1 MSEKQERAPY
11 EIGHRTNGT
20 IRFGHLH
27 LGSEGGLKSD
37 VKSGVML
44 QAFDSRHY
52 MTMDNDGVRTG
63 WTLNRCP
70 GVYSIKCA
78 TDSAGIVDSDDGVG
92 FFLLA
97 EKGDIVIRAPKG
109 RIRLSAQDID
119 FRADG
124 VDNSR
129 GTINLDSNQSVNIDT
144 VLFDVKAESGIRLF
158 TPFTLDVV
166 ANTMVSFTSNFIRGL
181 TAASVSKPD
190 KLDPTTIPLRITKNM
205 YGG

>member
-1 MSEKQERAPY
+1 MSEKQERASIEY
-11 EIGHRTNGT
+11 GHRTNGT

-27 LGSEGGLKSD
+27 LGSEGELKSD

-52 MTMDNDGVRTG
+52 MTMDNDGVRKG

-70 GVYSIKCA
+70 GVYAIKCA
-78 TDSAGIVDSDDGVG
+78 TDSAGMVDSDDGIG
-92 FFLLA
+92 FFLLS

-119 FRADG
+119 IRADG
-124 VDNSR
+124 VDNTR

-144 VLFDVKAESGIRLF
+144 VLFDVKASSGIRMF
-158 TPFTLDVV
+158 TPFTLDLV
-166 ANTMVSFTSNFIRGL
+166 ANTMMSFSTNFIRGL
-181 TAASVSKPD
+181 TSASTSKSD
-190 KLDPTTIPLRITKNM
+190 KLNPTTSIARQHKSHYN
-205 YGG
+205 